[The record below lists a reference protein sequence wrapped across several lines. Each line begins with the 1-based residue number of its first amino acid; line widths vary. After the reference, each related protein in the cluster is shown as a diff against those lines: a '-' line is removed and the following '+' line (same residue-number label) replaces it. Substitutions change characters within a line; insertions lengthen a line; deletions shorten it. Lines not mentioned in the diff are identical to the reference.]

1 MIFETH
7 CHIHSLAQFDVS
19 DPQLTGADI
28 LSRARESGV
37 GTVVVIGTDPE
48 DWDTALAFAEAH
60 DDVFAALAWHPNS
73 TAEYR
78 PGEIRRL
85 QQALLHPKAIA
96 VGETGLDLHWKSATL
111 EQQSAAL
118 QDHLDLAASL
128 SLPVIFHAR
137 DATPQLLDVLEPQPR
152 RPYLFHCFSG
162 DAADAARLD
171 RLGGYIGI
179 GGPLTYRKN
188 EVLREIAQTYPRDRI
203 VVETDSPYLSPEP
216 VRGKPNEPA
225 NLTHILR
232 RLSDLWDVTQAEA
245 ATITAENARR
255 FFGLSGPVAAP
266 DASAND

>member
-7 CHIHSLAQFDVS
+7 CHIHSLDRFDAS
-19 DPQLTGADI
+19 DPSLSGADV
-28 LSRARESGV
+28 LNRARLAGV

-48 DWDTALAFAEAH
+48 DWDTALAFADMH
-60 DDVFAALAWHPNS
+60 DDVYAALAWHPNS
-73 TAEYR
+73 TASYR

-96 VGETGLDLHWKSATL
+96 VGETGLDLHWNAATL
-111 EQQSAAL
+111 EQQTAAL
-118 QDHLDLAASL
+118 QDQLELAASL

-137 DATPQLLDVLEPQPR
+137 DATPQLLDHLEAQPA

-162 DAADAARLD
+162 DAQDAERLN
-171 RLGGYIGI
+171 RLGGYVGI

-188 EVLREIAQTYPRDRI
+188 AGLREIAVAYPRDRV

-216 VRGKPNEPA
+216 LRGKPNEPA

-232 RLSDLWDVTQAEA
+232 RLADLWDVTVEEA
-245 ATITAENARR
+245 TEITAANARR
-255 FFGLSGPVAAP
+255 FFRLSAESESP
-266 DASAND
+266 